1 MNKKVALVT
10 DLKVV
15 DSPQAGL
22 GVARCLKEAG
32 FEIIGVDDTPFVTLN
47 PDLFK
52 KVFCWDELRTLSFD
66 GLIKKLIDIKKFM
79 D

>member
-1 MNKKVALVT
+1 MNKKVALIT

-22 GVARCLKEAG
+22 GVARCLKEVG
-32 FEIIGVDDTPFVTLN
+32 FELIGVDDTPFVTLN

-52 KVFCWDELRTLSFD
+52 KVFC
-66 GLIKKLIDIKKFM
+66 
-79 D
+79 

>member
-1 MNKKVALVT
+1 MSKKVALVT

-22 GVARCLKEAG
+22 GVARCLKEAN
-32 FEIIGVDDTPFVTLN
+32 FEIVGVDNTPFVTQN

-52 KVFCWDELRTLSFD
+52 KVFC
-66 GLIKKLIDIKKFM
+66 
-79 D
+79 